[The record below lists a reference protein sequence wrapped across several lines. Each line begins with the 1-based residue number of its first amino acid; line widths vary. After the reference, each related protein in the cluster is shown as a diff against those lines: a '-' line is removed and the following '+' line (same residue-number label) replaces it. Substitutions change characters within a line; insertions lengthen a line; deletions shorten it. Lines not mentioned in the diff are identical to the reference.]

1 MTVYFRRSRGQWTYD
16 FVLRGKR
23 HTGYCVDPI
32 TGAPARNKRE
42 AEAIEE
48 ALKVALRSQPD
59 ISPISVPDYTIA
71 ECFADWLDTIQGTSN
86 YHNAADHIA
95 EFLSCPEF
103 APDKPVTAISDTDIE
118 RYVQRA
124 RQRKL
129 RVWIGGPDRERAF
142 VRHKQSNRPIW
153 KDSDRLRSAS
163 TINHYLATLSAALKR
178 AHETRNPATGAPLLP
193 TMPRIKKL
201 KATQRLPRQLPDS
214 VIGALIR
221 NEGVKRVRTRK
232 GTKLVARKPPARHVV
247 DAVMLCRL
255 MGFRKNEVVNLD
267 LRQMDDEHQGY
278 RLPGDATKGKRDEFV
293 QANPLAWEI
302 LTRLRKQAIESGNT
316 RLILVRG
323 SRGQSKTEP
332 LRPIKSFRSAF
343 DRLMD
348 DMELKGVY
356 RFHNTKATY
365 VTSISK
371 VADSATT
378 QKLARHIDYKTTQR
392 YIELVDERTKSAVEA
407 MDVRIDL
414 TARAPDLDGWSS
426 LVTKHLFQSLA
437 DAIRRSP
444 EDEWMD
450 YEFPTQVAKGAPSP
464 AVVRPRN
471 E

>member
-1 MTVYFRRSRGQWTYD
+1 MSVYFRKSRRQWTYD
-16 FVLRGKR
+16 FTLKGER
-23 HTGYCVDPI
+23 HVGYCKHTD
-32 TGAPARNKRE
+32 TGQPARNKRE

-48 ALKVALRSQPD
+48 TLKVALRSRPAN
-59 ISPISVPDYTIA
+59 SLSSTPEYTIA
-71 ECFADWLDTIQGTSN
+71 ECFADWLDSIQGTSN

-124 RQRKL
+124 RQHKL
-129 RVWIGGPDRERAF
+129 RIWIGGPDRDRAILQ
-142 VRHKQSNRPIW
+142 HKQHNRPLW

-163 TINHYLATLSAALKR
+163 TINHYLATLSAALRR

-193 TMPRIKKL
+193 MMPRIKKL
-201 KATQRLPRQLPDS
+201 RASQRLPRQLPDS

-221 NEGVKRVRTRK
+221 NEGVKRVRTRV
-232 GTKLVARKPPARHVV
+232 GTKLVARKPPAQHVV

-267 LRQMDDEHQGY
+267 LRQMDDEHRSY

-293 QANPLAWEI
+293 RANPLAWEI
-302 LTRLRKQAIESGNT
+302 LTRLRKQALESGNT

-348 DMELKGVY
+348 DMELKGIY
-356 RFHNTKATY
+356 MFHNTKATY

-371 VADSATT
+371 VTDSATT

-392 YIELVDERTKSAVEA
+392 YIDLVDERTKSAVEA

-426 LVTKHLFQSLA
+426 IVTKHLFVLLGE
-437 DAIRRSP
+437 AIRRSP
-444 EDEWMD
+444 GE
-450 YEFPTQVAKGAPSP
+450 YE
-464 AVVRPRN
+464 
-471 E
+471 